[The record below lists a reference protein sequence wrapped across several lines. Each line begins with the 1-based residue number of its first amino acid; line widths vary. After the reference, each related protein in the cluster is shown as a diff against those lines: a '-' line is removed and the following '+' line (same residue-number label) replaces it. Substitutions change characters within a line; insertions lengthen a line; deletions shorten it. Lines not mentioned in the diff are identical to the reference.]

1 MEPKEAASLAG
12 RLVTVLEDPK
22 ETDADRLS
30 TLGEALAGLAAK
42 MEPKEAAAVAG
53 RGAQHLAGCWRTRR
67 KPMLTAYIS
76 LGQALGTLSLKIP
89 TARQTQLLA
98 LSHMLSHQVRSQD
111 VERRTN
117 GTREMVIRLCD
128 PLGPQD
134 LAEVLK
140 WPFAA
145 GEAETIV
152 LASLEKKTGK
162 QFAGDV
168 WKFVE
173 QAESLGIK
181 DIELP
186 AKRPRAE
193 DALRE
198 LDKLRGGTA
207 HR

>member
-1 MEPKEAASLAG
+1 
-12 RLVTVLEDPK
+12 
-22 ETDADRLS
+22 
-30 TLGEALAGLAAK
+30 
-42 MEPKEAAAVAG
+42 
-53 RGAQHLAGCWRTRR
+53 
-67 KPMLTAYIS
+67 MLTAYIPRAGS
-76 LGQALGTLSLKIP
+76 WSSIAENPYGSTNATISALPYVIAPGP
-89 TARQTQLLA
+89 
-98 LSHMLSHQVRSQD
+98 HQDDESEDERS
-111 VERRTN
+111 RRS
-117 GTREMVIRLCD
+117 MVIRLCD

-140 WPFAA
+140 WPFAG

-152 LASLEKKTGK
+152 LASLEKKTGQ
-162 QFAGDV
+162 QFGGDV

-193 DALRE
+193 DALKE
-198 LDKLRGGTA
+198 LDKLRDGTA